1 MTAKATT
8 SATFEQDVLQAEG
21 PVLVDFWAE
30 WCGPC
35 RMVAPVLDEI
45 QSENADKITV
55 LKLNVDENPDLAM
68 KYQITS
74 IPAMKVF
81 QGGEVKTT
89 IIAPSPSTPSRP
101 TSSRSSGEDR
111 CAESP
116 RHARDVGGF
125 RCAWMPWPHAKRQS
139 LSSSGSDASGGG
151 SSRPDRP
158 RSVRRRDVVVMHVAA
173 LTTLTCVAAPRRP
186 QACVRALGGVQAHRS
201 VPPPVR
207 LVVTENA
214 PHGARES
221 WVVESDL
228 AEDAVVA

>member
-8 SATFEQDVLQAEG
+8 SATFEQDVLQADG

-45 QSENADKITV
+45 QNENAGKITI

-89 IIAPSPSTPSRP
+89 II
-101 TSSRSSGEDR
+101 G
-111 CAESP
+111 
-116 RHARDVGGF
+116 
-125 RCAWMPWPHAKRQS
+125 AK
-139 LSSSGSDASGGG
+139 
-151 SSRPDRP
+151 PKF
-158 RSVRRRDVVVMHVAA
+158 A
-173 LTTLTCVAAPRRP
+173 LE
-186 QACVRALGGVQAHRS
+186 Q
-201 VPPPVR
+201 
-207 LVVTENA
+207 
-214 PHGARES
+214 
-221 WVVESDL
+221 DL
-228 AEDAVVA
+228 APFLG